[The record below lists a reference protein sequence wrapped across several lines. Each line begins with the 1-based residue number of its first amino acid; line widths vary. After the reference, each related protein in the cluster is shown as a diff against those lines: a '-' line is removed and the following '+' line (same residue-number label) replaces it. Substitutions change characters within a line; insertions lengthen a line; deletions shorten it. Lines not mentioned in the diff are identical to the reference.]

1 MLEIDADLP
10 PRFEP
15 ERCGALVGAEAEQR
29 VRRDDVAAAGA
40 ASCDA
45 LQLAQ
50 LLERIDADIRVG
62 ADADP
67 DPALAELLHRREAVP
82 EVGLGRRAEADA
94 RAGIRDQLQLV
105 SVRVSGVHDGRPGP
119 EAATVG

>member
-50 LLERIDADIRVG
+50 LLERVDTDIRVG

-67 DPALAELLHRREAVP
+67 DPALADLLDGAEAVA
-82 EVGLGRRAEADA
+82 EIGLRRRAHADTGA
-94 RAGIRDQLQLV
+94 CLR
-105 SVRVSGVHDGRPGP
+105 
-119 EAATVG
+119 